1 MVLLAFLGMSLAWSF
16 SWFVMKLQVDSIV
29 PPELS
34 VFYRIF
40 FTSIIMFAICFIT
53 KQRTTITKN
62 EFLFFIFIGITNF
75 CINFLI
81 GYFAVK
87 FIASGMLAT
96 IFSLSIITS
105 EIISSFVNK
114 RKIERK
120 VVISSI
126 VGFIGLAFFILP
138 MIKFD
143 VHADMIKTLAGVA
156 LSIVMMII
164 YSIGN
169 VLVGKNKK
177 MNATPLYTS
186 IAYGTGIG
194 SFFLLLINVSQG
206 NNFVFDFSAQYVF
219 SLAYLVLIAS
229 VIAFICLFYLI
240 QEIGS
245 AKANYTA
252 LVYPVIA
259 LVTSAYFENFHFTFL
274 SGAGFVMIISALAI
288 EFVGVR
294 KL

>member
-1 MVLLAFLGMSLAWSF
+1 
-16 SWFVMKLQVDSIV
+16 MKLQIESIV

-40 FTSIIMFAICFIT
+40 FTSIIMFIICFIT
-53 KQRTTITKN
+53 KQRVTISKK
-62 EFLFFIFIGITNF
+62 EFSFFIFIGIANF

-81 GYFAVK
+81 GYHAVK

-105 EIISSFVNK
+105 EIISSFIDK

-120 VVISSI
+120 VIISSL

-143 VHADMIKTLAGVA
+143 VHDDMIKTLTGVGLA
-156 LSIVMMII
+156 IIMMII
-164 YSIGN
+164 YSLGN

-177 MNATPLYTS
+177 INKTPLYTS

-194 SFFLLLINVSQG
+194 SFFLLLINLSQG
-206 NNFVFDFSAQYVF
+206 NGFVFDFSSKYIL
-219 SLAYLVLIAS
+219 SLTYLVLIAS
-229 VIAFICLFYLI
+229 VIAFVCLFYLI

-252 LVYPVIA
+252 LIYPVIA
-259 LVTSAYFENFHFTFL
+259 LITSAYLENFHFNLL
-274 SGAGFVMIISALAI
+274 SGLGFVMIISALAI
-288 EFVGVR
+288 EFVQVKSR
-294 KL
+294 